1 MNGVSVICATLGRPE
16 YQRLVASVQAQTLD
30 RDKYEFIGWGKA
42 DEMNEYDA
50 RNMATTHAKFDVL
63 AYVDDDTVLPP
74 DYLEKGLKHFE
85 SPAYSDV
92 DRLLKV
98 AEVQSPIS
106 VMNASIRVQGALYQ
120 DKPFWTIGATLWSR
134 RDAFDRLGGF
144 EVGWGLPGKVKG
156 WRGDTDFVW
165 RGLDKFGENSYLHA
179 EDMVVEHPEG
189 MKAVFVPGVEK
200 KFYFRH
206 KGRCLEILL
215 PVDIRMAFYVPSIDK
230 DPVAQDRA
238 AQQVEFLVQKGY
250 VKQDQVE
257 ALYAEYA
264 RQMA

>member
-106 VMNASIRVQGALYQ
+106 VMNASIRVQGALLST
-120 DKPFWTIGATLWSR
+120 KPFWTIGATLWCR
-134 RDAFDRLGGF
+134 REAFDALGGF
-144 EVGWGLPGKVKG
+144 EVDWGLGGKQAG

-165 RGLDKFGENSYLHA
+165 RAIDKLGEAAYLHA
-179 EDMVVEHPEG
+179 EDIVVEHPEA
-189 MKAVFVPGVEK
+189 MKAHFNPQVEK
-200 KFYFRH
+200 AFYFRH
-206 KGRCLEILL
+206 KMRCLEILL
-215 PVDIRMAFYVPSIDK
+215 PVDVRMAFYIPAIDE
-230 DPVAQDRA
+230 DMGARMRSQE
-238 AQQVEFLVQKGY
+238 QVERLVKSGY
-250 VKQDQVE
+250 IKEADVP
-257 ALYAEYA
+257 ALYAEYK
-264 RQMA
+264 RVMT